1 MARLFTAGRN
11 AAADGIA
18 DIVGLASLHDGNP
31 GNAGNSNE
39 VSGGGYARATA
50 SGSAWPEVSGATVA
64 GLISFPDATAAWGT
78 VSYVILRTSGGDP
91 VIGIELTTALNIPS
105 GATEIEFADGDL
117 TFNVP
122 VGDY

>member
-18 DIVGLASLHDGNP
+18 DIVGLASLHTANP
-31 GNAGNSNE
+31 GTSGNANE

-50 SGSAWPEVSGATVA
+50 SGNTWPETAGATVA
-64 GLISFPDATAAWGT
+64 GLISFPDATASWGT
-78 VSYVILRTSGGDP
+78 VPYVVLRTSGGDP
-91 VIGIELTTALNIPS
+91 VIGIELTTAMNIPS
-105 GATEIEFADGDL
+105 GATEIEFADGAL